1 MELDCT
7 NAPSTVPSD
16 PGIAGIGVLLSF
28 IIAAAIALL
37 LSASLVFQEIRNN
50 KSKSKS
56 SRPPPK
62 PSILCRKLLNS
73 YSDQQILTGIGIQSV
88 GLAKRASLVP
98 YHFFLVWMLSLLSMA
113 VHNATLLALAGDFR
127 RDWVLRWMRELL
139 MLANLV
145 LSCTYGVFVLRAVQR
160 GISDATLPIECAWR
174 AETQDGPPAGNAGVS
189 YAGTGAVI
197 VGNVVIF
204 ALAIWYLHTRA
215 RRFYAAVQVGGLAL
229 MAAFAVGATVRV
241 AYLADAFAR
250 STPIPLRDA
259 GERDWSFGQLLSV
272 GMLLLPL
279 ATVVEILR
287 GDIKCA
293 PPESDG
299 GWDEDEGKGRL
310 LVDEEE
316 QRGGGGGDGRGRGGG
331 EMQELRSRSRSRSGM
346 PMQERPEEFQPSPLA
361 GSVSSFLHKK

>member
-50 KSKSKS
+50 NKSKTKS
-56 SRPPPK
+56 SSSSSPPK
-62 PSILCRKLLNS
+62 SSILRRKLLNS

-113 VHNATLLALAGDFR
+113 VHNATLLALARDFR

-145 LSCTYGVFVLRAVQR
+145 LSSTYGVFVLRAVQR
-160 GISDATLPIECAWR
+160 GISDSTLPVECAWR
-174 AETQDGPPAGNAGVS
+174 AETRDGPAAANAGVS
-189 YAGTGAVI
+189 YVGTGAVL

-204 ALAIWYLHTRA
+204 GLAMWYLHARA

-250 STPIPLRDA
+250 STPVPLRDA

-293 PPESDG
+293 PPEREG

-310 LVDEEE
+310 LLSDEEE
-316 QRGGGGGDGRGRGGG
+316 QTR
-331 EMQELRSRSRSRSGM
+331 ETQELRSGM
-346 PMQERPEEFQPSPLA
+346 PVQEDRPEEFRPSPLA

>member
-7 NAPSTVPSD
+7 HAPNTVPSD

-37 LSASLVFQEIRNN
+37 ISASLVFQEIR
-50 KSKSKS
+50 SKANS
-56 SRPPPK
+56 SPQE
-62 PSILCRKLLNS
+62 PSILRRKLLNS

-88 GLAKRASLVP
+88 GLAKRTSLVP

-113 VHNATLLALAGDFR
+113 VHNATLLALARDFR

-139 MLANLV
+139 MLVNLV
-145 LSCTYGVFVLRAVQR
+145 LSCTYGVFILRAVQR
-160 GISDATLPIECAWR
+160 GITDATLPIECAWR
-174 AETQDGPPAGNAGVS
+174 PETQTLPPAGNAGVS

-204 ALAIWYLHTRA
+204 VLAIWYLHARA
-215 RRFYAAVQVGGLAL
+215 RRFYALVQTAGLAL

-241 AYLADAFAR
+241 AYLADAFAYA
-250 STPIPLRDA
+250 TPIRLSDG

-299 GWDEDEGKGRL
+299 DDEGKKRL
-310 LVDEEE
+310 LDEEK
-316 QRGGGGGDGRGRGGG
+316 QGQGKG
-331 EMQELRSRSRSRSGM
+331 EGETQELRSDM
-346 PMQERPEEFQPSPLA
+346 PTQERPEFQPNPLA